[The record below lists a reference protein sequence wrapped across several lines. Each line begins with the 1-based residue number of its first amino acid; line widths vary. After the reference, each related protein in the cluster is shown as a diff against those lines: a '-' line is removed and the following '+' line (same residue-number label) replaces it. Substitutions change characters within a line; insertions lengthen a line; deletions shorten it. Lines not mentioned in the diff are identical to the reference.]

1 MLIRIKMETTSC
13 VHYSAI
19 NLDAL
24 RSTLTVGSCGGSL
37 KGHGVVGGFSTLVTG
52 RDVFLNA
59 SVAR

>member
-37 KGHGVVGGFSTLVTG
+37 KGHGVVGGFLHLLQAETC
-52 RDVFLNA
+52 F
-59 SVAR
+59 